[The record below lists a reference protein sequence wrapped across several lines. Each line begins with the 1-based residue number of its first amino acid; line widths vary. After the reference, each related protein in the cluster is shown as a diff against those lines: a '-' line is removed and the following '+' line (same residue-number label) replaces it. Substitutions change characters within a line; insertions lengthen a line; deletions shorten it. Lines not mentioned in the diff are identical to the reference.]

1 VAAFGVR
8 FMMLVRSKLDC
19 DVIIAGAGPA
29 GAAAAIH
36 MANAGLRVVLVDSQ
50 VFPRDKVCGDFL
62 SPGALR
68 ELQALGLT
76 RLAEFKRSNLIRD
89 AALFLDGTHLVTSR
103 VPRLPDSHA
112 SRVIPR
118 KTLDNWIVARARDV
132 GAEIREEYRVTAFAK
147 DKAGIEVWLQGSEG
161 TRKLTA
167 QLLVG
172 ADGSSSL
179 VARVMR
185 GHGALDDDRI
195 IAVRG
200 YFEGVNGPANQ
211 ADLYFTTDSF
221 PGYCWLF
228 PAGASIANVGVGM
241 ILKTLPPRGDHLR
254 TLLLRLI
261 EADPALQKRLAGAR
275 LVGNIIGW
283 PLTTFNGRLSLV
295 SDRVMLIGDA
305 AGLINPLNGEGIH
318 NALVSARFAADTVMA
333 CMEHGDFSEGML
345 QTYAAR
351 IDTELGQ
358 DLALARAAV
367 QLIRNRSL
375 NSFWL
380 EALRIIAAKA
390 ATDPDYA
397 YLTGGVL
404 AGVIATR
411 DILRLNVVS
420 KTLEQ
425 AALRLSYRTSRDPS
439 LRPNGLVELGIGV
452 SQSAI
457 DIASTMLRNRDA
469 SEQWMLGV
477 ASSAMGL
484 MTRGRKGAPARA
496 KRGMASIRTS
506 TRVNGIRPVPDRPS
520 VQNGGED

>member
-1 VAAFGVR
+1 
-8 FMMLVRSKLDC
+8 MLDC

-36 MANAGLRVVLVDSQ
+36 MAKAGLRVVLVDSQ

-62 SPGALR
+62 SPGALL
-68 ELQALGLT
+68 ELKALGLT
-76 RLAEFKRSNLIRD
+76 RSAGFKRSNPIRD
-89 AALFLDGTHLVTSR
+89 AALYLDGTQLVTSR
-103 VPRLPDSHA
+103 VPRLPDGPA

-118 KTLDNWIVARARDV
+118 KTLDNWIVARARDA
-132 GAEIREEYRVTAFAK
+132 GAEIREGHRVTAFAE
-147 DKAGIEVWLQGSEG
+147 DAAGIEVSLECGEG
-161 TRKLTA
+161 TRRLTA

-172 ADGSSSL
+172 ADGSSSV
-179 VARVMR
+179 VARAMR

-200 YFEGVNGPANQ
+200 YFEGVNGPASQ

-221 PGYCWLF
+221 PGYCWIF
-228 PAGASIANVGVGM
+228 PAGSSIANVGVGM

-254 TLLLRLI
+254 KLLLRLI
-261 EADPALQKRLAGAR
+261 EADPALKKRLAGAR
-275 LVGNIIGW
+275 LVGNIVGW

-305 AGLINPLNGEGIH
+305 AGLINPLNGEGIQ

-333 CMEHGDFSEGML
+333 CMERGDFSEAML
-345 QTYAAR
+345 QTYEAR

-358 DLALARAAV
+358 DLLVARAAV
-367 QLIRNRSL
+367 DLIRNRSL
-375 NSFWL
+375 NLLWL
-380 EALRIIAAKA
+380 EALRAIATKA
-390 ATDPDYA
+390 AADPDYA

-404 AGVIATR
+404 AGVVATR
-411 DILRLNVVS
+411 DILRLDVVT
-420 KTLEQ
+420 KTLQQ
-425 AALRLSYRTSRDPS
+425 AALSVSFRTARDLP
-439 LRPNGLVELGIGV
+439 LRPNGLVQLGIDA

-469 SEQWMLGV
+469 SQQWMFSV

-484 MTRGRKGAPARA
+484 MTDRARQGVRATA
-496 KRGMASIRTS
+496 KRGVASIRT
-506 TRVNGIRPVPDRPS
+506 RANVNGVGPVPDRPN
-520 VQNGGED
+520 VQNGGGD